1 MKIAFHS
8 EQLGYRGTEVAMYD
22 YAKYNEEILGNQS
35 IIIAHSEPSKLSAYN
50 KFKTRFKVELYDDFS
65 NVDKICEKNKVDL
78 FYITK
83 SGENDKKICKSCKTA
98 VHAVFPAKEP
108 HGEVYAYISEWLSNL
123 CYRGNMPY
131 VPYMVEKN
139 PENRNLRGTLGIP
152 NDSFVFGYHGGADSF
167 DIKFVQES
175 VYECARKN
183 KNTYFLFVGARPFC
197 KNLPNIIHFP
207 FTYDMSIKGMFI
219 NTCDAMIHA
228 RHRGE
233 TFGLAIAE
241 FSCANKPVITYFDS
255 RERQH
260 IEILRDAGI
269 YYSNKEQID
278 YIFENIK
285 NIIDPKVNYDVYSE
299 RYSPR
304 NVMNKFNEVFIK

>member
-22 YAKYNEEILGNQS
+22 YAKYNEEILGNKS
-35 IIIAHSEPSKLSAYN
+35 IIVANADPTRLPAYE
-50 KFKTRFKVELYDDFS
+50 KFKTRFNVELYDDFS

-78 FYITK
+78 FYIIK
-83 SGENDKKICKSCKTA
+83 AGENDGKLVTTCKNA
-98 VHAVFPAKEP
+98 VHAVFPVKQP
-108 HGEVYAYISEWLSNL
+108 HGEVYAYVSEWLSSV
-123 CYRGNMPY
+123 CYNGKIPY
-131 VPYMVEKN
+131 VPHMVEKN
-139 PENRNLRGTLGIP
+139 SETRNLRGTLGIP

-167 DIKFVQES
+167 DVNFARQS
-175 VYECARKN
+175 VYEHARTN
-183 KNTYFLFVGARPFC
+183 KNTYFLFLGARPFC
-197 KNLPNIIHFP
+197 ENLSNIIHFP
-207 FTYDMSIKGMFI
+207 FTYDMSFKAMFI

-260 IEILRDAGI
+260 IEILRDVGI
-269 YYSNKEQID
+269 YYSNKEQLD
-278 YIFENIK
+278 YIFKNIK
-285 NIIDPKVNYDVYSE
+285 NIIDPNVNYDVYSE
-299 RYSPR
+299 RFSPT